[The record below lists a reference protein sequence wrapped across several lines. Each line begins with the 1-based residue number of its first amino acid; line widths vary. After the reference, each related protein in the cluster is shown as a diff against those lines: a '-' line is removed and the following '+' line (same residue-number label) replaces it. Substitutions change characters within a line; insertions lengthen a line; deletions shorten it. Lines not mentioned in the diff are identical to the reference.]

1 MQKERSDIDFEVGAA
16 YPFTVRN
23 IFNDYCELLDE
34 SGFRVYLKHTR
45 GLNLVKGQS
54 VKCKVVAY
62 TKRRPLLELIDIDE
76 YKASRSDVG
85 TDDIE
90 EIMAAKAEG
99 WQTDEFAR
107 LILMSEVEDQSF
119 ENECRRWITGLNGRG
134 VSLSQ
139 VHDDCIWFME
149 ESEFLSRCN
158 ARERDNYQQRLTL
171 LIDMLGYYST
181 AGDMLVEGR
190 AVEFVDSL
198 YDKLAKSA
206 YVYHPYRAFNLLS
219 CLFLLNPELMDRS
232 MGRLFDVLRK
242 WPLDIWTQEP
252 FRSTLVKMLEL
263 YVDENIWHVDRVRD
277 NASLVNSLIQA
288 LSILTLLADR
298 DDSGRLGAA
307 DRRLTLSRLCSLST
321 YTDSYHQREALDMAV
336 SCLAAA
342 NAHVPTFG
350 LADTAGQQV
359 CFKLKNT
366 VPAHIDTPNTY
377 INGRLRMVVSDE
389 GIAIYG
395 GKGANLKAALPD
407 KLNLWQN
414 LQVYTDRQGLRSLA
428 GNITIKDC
436 KNLWEDINSNLFTAY
451 QAVARPV
458 QQKRH
463 LRVNDEVRLRVVR
476 KSADDN
482 DKFYCR
488 IEGEDGE
495 SGYITVQ
502 DIVSYNV
509 NADLSAFR
517 NAYGQPY
524 VFDAVIIDK
533 DDEGLHFSMLEPIKE
548 WISKYGFYGE
558 DELVVCSLGVDHPT
572 TLPPKQRVPAIT
584 PDGLSISL
592 GGFDNLP
599 AVPLRRG
606 DIVLARQTGMSTGTF
621 ILDCE
626 AVSIGD
632 DTARVYA
639 SEAFTKLMGFY
650 RRDEYDTDGND
661 SDDSDDTDFEQQSDI
676 ILDATYVK
684 ELIRAIDR
692 MAYIDADY
700 VRSYNY
706 LAFARALCKM
716 IGWDPQATY
725 YNGRMDLIVML
736 YDFAINDHV
745 DRERL
750 SELQTANAQLFSS
763 NALLFDK
770 FRQLQVVSF
779 MGSEG
784 HDSELWG
791 YCSGG
796 GDNMLKEIASLAL
809 AYNIMVANNMTSQ
822 ANDILN
828 RVKLTLKLRG
838 YESNLKIYGPGVE
851 SQTVEYKSS
860 VVFPPDNS
868 MRPNMRRQM
877 HNILTVIA
885 AFLNTDGG
893 VLYIG
898 TNDSGAGIGLDNDLN
913 YPEFSGDKDKYQRTV
928 LDAVCLEWSNAVA
941 PYVTAHWDSDEN
953 GKDVLI
959 VEVKPYL
966 KGVALDGVWYV
977 KQGSTKRG
985 QTKEDFDSFNAGRI
999 RAAALSQN
1007 SADLQGLEETS
1018 DEDGRAG
1025 ETAAA
1030 AEKSPDNDAP
1040 ADNGSSTWDDDRQSL
1055 PTSRNR
1061 SNVLDDYLDDYR
1073 PYEACLNL
1081 LEDGKF
1087 SMVSRYDYSPSL
1099 LTLKVYDEDTDGYLV
1114 LAYADGSVTKVRIDE
1129 LLRCDEHKEYTRSTA
1144 SPLVFASLAHPTDA
1158 LVTVSKE
1165 NKRAGREMVRV
1176 DSLQRIDEGRLND
1189 KGERFFNEGL
1199 ADSIVSYEIVPGTE
1213 ALEAEGLLDRDQRTL
1228 GFPIATVTPDIKEWL
1243 AKWHVGE

>member
-1 MQKERSDIDFEVGAA
+1 MQKERSDINFEVGAA

-45 GLNLVKGQS
+45 GLNLAKGQS
-54 VKCKVVAY
+54 VKCKVLAY
-62 TKRRPLLELIDIDE
+62 TKRRPLLELIDIDN
-76 YKASRSDVG
+76 YKASRSDISA
-85 TDDIE
+85 DDIE
-90 EIMAAKAEG
+90 EIMNQRADG
-99 WQTDEFAR
+99 WQTDGFAR
-107 LILMSEVEDQSF
+107 LLLMTEVEDQSF
-119 ENECRRWITGLNGRG
+119 ENECRQWIMGLNSQGTALR
-134 VSLSQ
+134 Q

-190 AVEFVDSL
+190 AAEFVDNL

-219 CLFLLNPELMDRS
+219 CLFLLNPELMDSS
-232 MGRLFDVLRK
+232 MPRLFDVLRK
-242 WPLDIWTQEP
+242 WTIDIWTQEP

-277 NASLVNSLIQA
+277 NASLVGSLIQA
-288 LSILTLLADR
+288 LSILTLLADK
-298 DDSGRLGAA
+298 DDAQAQGAT

-336 SCLAAA
+336 GCLAAT
-342 NAHVPTFG
+342 NSHVPTFT

-366 VPAHIDTPNTY
+366 VPSPIDTPNTY
-377 INGRLRMVVSDE
+377 INGRLRMVVSGD

-395 GKGANLKAALPD
+395 GKGGNLKAALPD
-407 KLNLWQN
+407 KLNLWQH
-414 LQVYTDRQGLRSLA
+414 LQVYTDRQGLRSLT

-436 KNLWEDINSNLFTAY
+436 KNLWEDINRNLFTAY
-451 QAVARPV
+451 QAVTRPV
-458 QQKRH
+458 QPKRH
-463 LRVNDEVRLRVVR
+463 YRVNDAVRVRVVR

-482 DKFYCR
+482 DKFFCR
-488 IEGEDGE
+488 IEGEDE
-495 SGYITVQ
+495 ECGYITVQ

-509 NADLSAFR
+509 NADLTMFR
-517 NAYGQPY
+517 DAHGRPY
-524 VFDAVIIDK
+524 VFDAVVIDK

-548 WISKYGFYGE
+548 WISDYGFYGE
-558 DELVVCSLGVDHPT
+558 DELVVCSLGIDRPVTMPS
-572 TLPPKQRVPAIT
+572 KQRVPAIT

-599 AVPLRRG
+599 EVPLKRG
-606 DIVLARQTGMSTGTF
+606 DTVLARQSGMSTGTF

-626 AVSIGD
+626 AVSVSD
-632 DTARVYA
+632 DAPRVYA
-639 SEAFTKLMGFY
+639 SEAFAKLMGFY
-650 RRDEYDTDGND
+650 RRDEYDTDGTD
-661 SDDSDDTDFEQQSDI
+661 DGSDDDTDFEQQSDI

-700 VRSYNY
+700 VRSFNY

-716 IGWDPQATY
+716 IGWNSQAVY
-725 YNGRMDLIVML
+725 YDGRMDLIVML

-796 GDNMLKEIASLAL
+796 SDNMLKEIASLAL
-809 AYNIMVANNMTSQ
+809 AYNIMAANNMTSQ

-893 VLYIG
+893 VLFIG

-913 YPEFSGDKDKYQRTV
+913 YIEFNGDKDKYQRTV
-928 LDAVCLEWSNAVA
+928 LDAVCLEWTNAVA
-941 PYVTAHWDSDEN
+941 PYVTAHWDGDEA

-985 QTKEDFDSFNAGRI
+985 QTKDDFDSYNAGRLH
-999 RAAALSQN
+999 AAALSQTA
-1007 SADLQGLEETS
+1007 ADAIGVADDTS
-1018 DEDGRAG
+1018 DSPAG
-1025 ETAAA
+1025 EEAAPD
-1030 AEKSPDNDAP
+1030 KSPDSVPSTDSGYAP
-1040 ADNGSSTWDDDRQSL
+1040 EPDDRQSL

-1081 LEDGKF
+1081 LENGKF
-1087 SMVSRYDYSPSL
+1087 SMVTRYDYSPSL

-1158 LVTVSKE
+1158 LVTVSRE

-1199 ADSIVSYEIVPGTE
+1199 ADSIVGYEIVSGSE
-1213 ALEAEGLLDRDQRTL
+1213 AREAEGLLDRDPRTL
-1228 GFPIATVTPDIKEWL
+1228 GFPLATVTPDIKEL
-1243 AKWHVGE
+1243 LTKWHVTE